1 MIKMS
6 EQAPVEKP
14 AFTIEAENGLRC
26 PECGSIRLYRDGL
39 RYLTDGST
47 VQRFL
52 CRDCGYRFSWPR
64 AKRQHRR
71 QNLKSQQTIT
81 YSECSSRALA
91 LLEQRLE
98 GAMSEVEE
106 SEKRAAGATLE
117 PSSIDLK
124 SELLNFAWALKK
136 QGIAPETITNY
147 TSKLKLLAENG
158 ANLLEPETVKA
169 VLAKL
174 QKSNVWKHLA
184 VCAYTKFLKM
194 KGLKWEPPTYKT
206 TRRLPFIPT
215 EQELDSLIASCGKKL
230 AAFLQLLKETGM
242 RCGEANRLQWQ
253 DVDLERQIITLNRP
267 EKGGNPRLFKISAK
281 LASMLGAMPK
291 KTPYVFGYN
300 TLKSKFRS
308 LHIAR
313 KKAAE
318 KLGNPRLL
326 RITFHTFRHWKA
338 TMEYHKTKDLLHVA
352 QMLGH
357 KSIDTTTLYI
367 QIEKALFETQND
379 DFHFATAKTIEE
391 AGKLISCGFE
401 YVCHHE
407 GIMLFRKRK

>member
-1 MIKMS
+1 MS
-6 EQAPVEKP
+6 EEAPAYKP
-14 AFTIEAENGLRC
+14 AFTIEAKNTPIC
-26 PECGSIRLYRDGL
+26 PECGSESLYKDGL
-39 RYLTDGST
+39 RYLADGSS
-47 VQRFL
+47 VQRYL
-52 CRDCGYRFSWPR
+52 CRVCSYRFSWPR
-64 AKRQHRR
+64 RERQHKTKD
-71 QNLKSQQTIT
+71 LKSEHAIT
-81 YSECSSRALA
+81 LGECSSRALA
-91 LLEQRLE
+91 LLERRLE
-98 GAMSEVEE
+98 GAMSNIK
-106 SEKRAAGATLE
+106 EKTGSGPINAGATLE
-117 PSSIDLK
+117 SSNTDVR
-124 SELLNFAWALKK
+124 SELLNFAWTLKK
-136 QGIAPETITNY
+136 QGLASETITNY

-158 ANLLEPETVKA
+158 ANLLDPETVKA

-174 QKSNVWKHLA
+174 EKSNVWKHLA

-206 TRRLPFIPT
+206 TRKLPFIPT

-242 RCGEANRLQWQ
+242 RCGEANRLRWE

-326 RITFHTFRHWKA
+326 RITFHTLRHWKA

-379 DFHFATAKTIEE
+379 EFHFATAKTIEE

>member
-1 MIKMS
+1 MV
-6 EQAPVEKP
+6 EEAPVEKP
-14 AFTIEAENGLRC
+14 AFEIKAENGLRC
-26 PECGSIRLYRDGL
+26 PECGSTKLYRDGL
-39 RYLTDGST
+39 RYLTDGSS
-47 VQRFL
+47 VQRWL
-52 CRDCGYRFSWPR
+52 CRNCGFRF
-64 AKRQHRR
+64 
-71 QNLKSQQTIT
+71 
-81 YSECSSRALA
+81 
-91 LLEQRLE
+91 
-98 GAMSEVEE
+98 
-106 SEKRAAGATLE
+106 SEKRKNLKTKHDKYNVCRVCASEDGAKNLAKAVAALTETDGKATSGQAGATLE
-117 PSSIDLK
+117 PSSIDVK
-124 SELLNFAWALKK
+124 SELLNFAWTLKK

-147 TSKLKLLAENG
+147 SSKLKLLVENG
-158 ANLLEPETVKA
+158 AILLEPETVKA

-174 QKSNVWKHLA
+174 EKSNVWKHLA

-194 KGLKWEPPTYKT
+194 KGLKWEPPTYRT

-230 AAFLQLLKETGM
+230 ACFLQLLKETGM

-267 EKGGNPRLFKISAK
+267 EKGGNPRLFKISVK

-291 KTPYVFGYN
+291 STLYVFGHN
-300 TLKSKFRS
+300 SLKSKSRS
-308 LHIAR
+308 LDIAR

-407 GIMLFRKRK
+407 GVMLFRKRK